1 MATEKFIA
9 SSVFV
14 TPPTGTPLS
23 FSNGISFDAL
33 VNTTTQGINEILG
46 TFVGDYYVTSQKGE
60 VLVTAASAGSIYLPS
75 AESWADITITNM
87 ATEAISVESISGDF
101 NYLGTAIG
109 TTFSIPANSAVRLVR
124 NSANEWAVIPQ
135 AQLSVRNVVLTLTP
149 GDILAM
155 NTTPITIVPAIPNC
169 IIEPLS
175 FFWKIN
181 FNTVAYDV
189 TGISLIDLVYD
200 PSTAAV
206 VFFEDTTISC
216 LSSITT
222 ATYVFPKYANTGAV
236 KLAANKPL
244 VLTADADPTLGDSSV
259 TVEVLYKITT
269 LA

>member
-33 VNTTTQGINEILG
+33 VNNTTQGINEIVG
-46 TFVGDYYVTSQKGE
+46 AFVGDYYVTSQKGE
-60 VLVTAASAGSIYLPS
+60 VLVTAASPGSIYLPD

-87 ATEAISVESISGDF
+87 ATEAIGVESISGDF
-101 NYLGTAIG
+101 NYLGTAVG
-109 TTFSIPANSAVRLVR
+109 TTLSVAANSAVRLVR
-124 NSANEWAVIPQ
+124 SSANEWVVIPQ
-135 AQLSVRNVVLTLTP
+135 AQLSVRNVVLTLTS
-149 GDILAM
+149 GDILAL

-169 IIEPLS
+169 IVEPLS
-175 FFWKIN
+175 FFWRIN
-181 FNTVAYDV
+181 FNTTAYDT
-189 TGISLIDLVYD
+189 TGISKIDLMYD
-200 PSTAAV
+200 LSSAAV
-206 VFFEDTTISC
+206 VYFEDTNIGC
-216 LSSITT
+216 LGSAIT
-222 ATYVFPKYANTGAV
+222 ASYVFPRFANTDAKKV
-236 KLAANKPL
+236 AANKPL

>member
-33 VNTTTQGINEILG
+33 VNSTTQGINEIVG
-46 TFVGDYYVTSQKGE
+46 AFVGDYYVTSQKGE

-109 TTFSIPANSAVRLVR
+109 TTLSIPANSAVRLVR

-135 AQLSVRNVVLTLTP
+135 AQLSVRNVVLTLTA

-169 IIEPLS
+169 IVEPLS
-175 FFWKIN
+175 FFWKLN
-181 FNTVAYDV
+181 FNTTAYDV
-189 TGISLIDLVYD
+189 TGIGEINLLYD
-200 PSTAAV
+200 SSSAAV
-206 VFFEDTTISC
+206 KFFQSTSAAC
-216 LSSITT
+216 LSSVTT
-222 ATYVFPKYANTGAV
+222 ATYVFPKYPYTVAE
-236 KLAANKPL
+236 KLTVNKPL
-244 VLTADADPTLGDSSV
+244 SLMADADPTLGDSTV

>member
-33 VNTTTQGINEILG
+33 VNNTTQGINEIVG
-46 TFVGDYYVTSQKGE
+46 AFVGDYYITSQKGE
-60 VLVTAASAGSIYLPS
+60 VLVTTASSGSIYLPD

-101 NYLGTAIG
+101 NYLGNSIG
-109 TTFSIPANSAVRLVR
+109 TTINIPANSAVKFVR

-135 AQLSVRNVVLTLTP
+135 AQLSVRTAVVTLTP

-169 IIEPLS
+169 VIEPLS
-175 FFWKIN
+175 FFWKID
-181 FNTVAYDV
+181 FNSVAYDT
-189 TGISLIDLVYD
+189 TGITEINLTYD
-200 PSTAAV
+200 PSSGAI
-206 VFFEDTTISC
+206 VFFQDTNTGC
-216 LSSITT
+216 LSSAIT
-222 ATYVFPKYANTGAV
+222 ASYVFPKIFNATAT
-236 KLAANKPL
+236 KIAANKPL
-244 VLTADADPTLGDSSV
+244 VLTADADPTLGDSTV
-259 TVEVLYKITT
+259 TVEVLYKIAT